1 MIIHRKSTHAEVA
14 EGLHAELAIVEQLV
28 GSGGNV
34 EGWKGG
40 RREMWHPLIVDIYGY
55 IFGIVEKKTLTNE
68 QLMSK
73 AMYNVYCTW
82 LPAVKRIKKLISHLI
97 VTYL

>member
-1 MIIHRKSTHAEVA
+1 MEIWKE
-14 EGLHAELAIVEQLV
+14 
-28 GSGGNV
+28 GNV
-34 EGWKGG
+34 ES
-40 RREMWHPLIVDIYGY
+40 IDCGY
-55 IFGIVEKKTLTNE
+55 IWIYIWYRGEKTLTNE

-82 LPAVKRIKKLISHLI
+82 LPAVKTIKKLISQLI